1 MSTTHEVQKKY
12 YDKRIHGKQ
21 FISGDLVWLHTKAI
35 PTGQSRKLF
44 SPWGG
49 PHQVLDRLSDCTY
62 RIRKLNEDRRE
73 QVVHFNRLKQCTP
86 NTRFPAD
93 DVPDYP
99 PSTVGQNMEID
110 IVPDETS
117 MTEQTMDMSNT
128 PPDTSVQPRRNP
140 PRNRRPPDRFGIGIS
155 H

>member
-1 MSTTHEVQKKY
+1 MLFLCADVQM
-12 YDKRIHGKQ
+12 
-21 FISGDLVWLHTKAI
+21 KAV

-62 RIRKLNEDRRE
+62 RIRKLDGDRRE
-73 QVVHFNRLKQCTP
+73 QVVHFNRLKRCTP
-86 NTRFPAD
+86 NTRFPV
-93 DVPDYP
+93 DVPYHST

-110 IVPDETS
+110 IVTDETPPV
-117 MTEQTMDMSNT
+117 TEQTIDRGTT
-128 PPDTSVQPRRNP
+128 PPDNSIQPRRNP
-140 PRNRRPPDRFGIGIS
+140 PRNRRPPDRFGVGIS